1 MGLHGWPAPRP
12 LTYPSSASNVTYL
25 VTVNNAWRKH
35 CTSSLK
41 ELSHLLSVHMKL
53 GGFWA
58 VIWLIPWPCYLVTAW
73 NRLIF
78 HLHSS
83 WSTKLVSQ
91 STTICR
97 AYTGT
102 QNFMV
107 IDIYIFNSQGTPSL
121 ICLVSLIN
129 KPNIYWT
136 TWLIQPALFDAT
148 GTFGLVCSK
157 VRYRKKKFYS
167 AGRKQ
172 KNRVKVS
179 QACLPLKG
187 RWNGEKKSTRRH

>member
-1 MGLHGWPAPRP
+1 M
-12 LTYPSSASNVTYL
+12 VTYL
-25 VTVNNAWRKH
+25 VTINSAWRKD
-35 CTSSLK
+35 CTSPLK
-41 ELSHLLSVHMKL
+41 EPYHLLSVHMNL
-53 GGFWA
+53 GGIWA

-107 IDIYIFNSQGTPSL
+107 IDIYIFNSQGTQSL

-136 TWLIQPALFDAT
+136 TWLIEPALFDAT

-157 VRYRKKKFYS
+157 VRYRRKNLEFFFYS

-172 KNRVKVS
+172 KTESRSV
-179 QACLPLKG
+179 
-187 RWNGEKKSTRRH
+187 RHAYH